1 METLAI
7 IPARGDSKG
16 IPKKNIAPLAGYPLI
31 AYAIASGLA
40 STHVD
45 RVVVSTDDTEI
56 ADVARAYN
64 AEVVPRPKALAED
77 NTRDYPVVKHV
88 LDTLQAQESY
98 IPDVIV
104 FLRPTSPIRPK
115 GFVDAGIQCYLKNQ
129 QHWSSLRAVCPS
141 PITPYK
147 MWHLRG
153 DCLVPVV
160 SDPEIPET
168 YNAPRQEL
176 PITYWQTGHLDVYA
190 LKSLKTHKSVTG
202 PYIGMFPIG
211 RKYVVD
217 IDTPEN
223 LKKAESQLRLFS
235 TDQIDSPNDMPGICP
250 NCSNPITRCHPNCA
264 DRQKAGNRTIK
275 KRNHGGGV
283 LNEASDPFSDF
294 QISERRAAK
303 HIENRSLTAAQ
314 AAEIECTAEWRNKED
329 MFLSEIECSTDFE
342 RERC

>member
-1 METLAI
+1 MKTLAI

-31 AYAIASGLA
+31 SYAIASGLA

-45 RVVVSTDDTEI
+45 RVIVSTDDPDI
-56 ADVARAYN
+56 AAVARVYD
-64 AEVVPRPKALAED
+64 AEVVWRPKVLAED

-88 LDTLQAQESY
+88 LDTLKAEESY

-115 GFVDAGIQCYLKNQ
+115 RFVDAGIECYLKNQ
-129 QHWSSLRAVCPS
+129 GHWSSLRSVCGS

-160 SDPEIPET
+160 SDPEIPEA

-190 LKSLKTHKSVTG
+190 LKSLKTYASVTG
-202 PYIGMFPIG
+202 PYIGMFPIE

-217 IDTPEN
+217 IDAPEN
-223 LKKAESQLRLFS
+223 LEKAEQQLRLFS
-235 TDQIDSPNDMPGICP
+235 SDQIDSPNDMIGICP
-250 NCSNPITRCHPNCA
+250 NCSHPLMRRMGCHPKCA
-264 DRQKAGNRTIK
+264 DLQKEGNR
-275 KRNHGGGV
+275 R
-283 LNEASDPFSDF
+283 
-294 QISERRAAK
+294 
-303 HIENRSLTAAQ
+303 
-314 AAEIECTAEWRNKED
+314 
-329 MFLSEIECSTDFE
+329 
-342 RERC
+342 